1 MSKRVNLRAKIEPSM
16 GRTRHL
22 VGDEEIGEPVWVELQ
37 ENDNGVILLRLD
49 AAETCIADTWCD
61 AVESAG

>member
-1 MSKRVNLRAKIEPSM
+1 M